1 MFRAGHFGTRCRK
14 PEPRNARED
23 GLRHLHEWSIS
34 PPSPVI
40 STVIRPKLHA
50 ASLIHHGQPH
60 RHERRDNSS
69 IQRPLGERFTGTS
82 MQTLESACMG
92 GRCVDAYAF
101 PTSTCN
107 QPDRPCAERLHFT
120 CDTTHGYALL
130 ANRGFRATP
139 SSAETMVISYCP
151 VRRFPCDGDRNGV
164 DSLSVVRCHSHQ
176 C

>member
-1 MFRAGHFGTRCRK
+1 MFCHGTTLDDSLALLRCADNRDEHEHRFAEHEHDRCEYDGTLNERCAVDWCARKCVRRCAGNDLHGILMRDETDSDWPNRYPLRK

-92 GRCVDAYAF
+92 VTVHQNRCW
-101 PTSTCN
+101 
-107 QPDRPCAERLHFT
+107 
-120 CDTTHGYALL
+120 
-130 ANRGFRATP
+130 RG
-139 SSAETMVISYCP
+139 V
-151 VRRFPCDGDRNGV
+151 
-164 DSLSVVRCHSHQ
+164 
-176 C
+176 